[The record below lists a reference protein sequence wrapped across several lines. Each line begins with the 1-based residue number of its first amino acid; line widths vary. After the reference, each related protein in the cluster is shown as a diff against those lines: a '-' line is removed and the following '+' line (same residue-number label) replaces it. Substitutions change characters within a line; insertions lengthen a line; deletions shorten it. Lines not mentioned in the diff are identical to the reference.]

1 MDENRIAA
9 ADLVQFFALDSRDL
23 MGDLTLRHRVASQ
36 LLGPIQHF
44 LPQCHV
50 FDAAGQLCVTR
61 QPLPPIARTVVPLPQ
76 HLLLI
81 NWADSAPGV
90 SWPEDYYCTYVPEH
104 ERHIVTASMAS
115 VDIWGVTDL
124 AIGSFERSADLKDSA
139 GLILR
144 AWWATYGELGPWA
157 YVWREALVDWDTAMR
172 WRDEV
177 WVTGALD

>member
-104 ERHIVTASMAS
+104 GDAPLCKYAPVSHQ
-115 VDIWGVTDL
+115 
-124 AIGSFERSADLKDSA
+124 FA
-139 GLILR
+139 GGEARIL
-144 AWWATYGELGPWA
+144 WTQPGLC
-157 YVWREALVDWDTAMR
+157 
-172 WRDEV
+172 
-177 WVTGALD
+177 